1 MARDSFEEKTETASP
16 FRREEFRKQGKV
28 AFSRELTAVAL
39 VIALAASFSFSSGK
53 VLSEFRLLA
62 TRFFTVPVSY
72 DLGKAE
78 AREIATS
85 ALQGAGRM
93 VMPIA
98 LALFVVAFLS
108 SIVQVG
114 FHVTFEPLAPDWNR
128 ISPATGFQRL
138 FSKNGMIEA
147 LKAAVKMVLVLTV
160 AFFFYRSLLPYLG
173 HLLHQNALTGAR
185 EVLSTLVKLMLFIG
199 AALIVPAGLDY
210 WWKRRDLEN
219 QMKMT
224 KSEAKEEFK
233 LREGDPLIKSR
244 IRAIQRKLARSRMM
258 DAVPKADVVV
268 TNPTHFA
275 VALQYQMDE
284 MPAPKVVAKGAG
296 EIALKIKE
304 MAKKHHVP
312 CVENRPLARALFK
325 DIEVGH
331 YVPRE
336 LYRAVSE
343 VLSYV
348 YRLKGVSPFRKR
360 ADA

>member
-1 MARDSFEEKTETASP
+1 MADSFEEKTETASP

-39 VIALAASFSFSSGK
+39 LLALAASFSFSGGK
-53 VLSEFRLLA
+53 ALEAFKLLA
-62 TRFFTVPVSY
+62 TRFFTIPASY
-72 DLGKAE
+72 ELGKSE
-78 AREIATS
+78 AREILVT
-85 ALQGAGRM
+85 ALQGGGRM
-93 VMPIA
+93 LLPFA
-98 LALFVVAFLS
+98 LALMGIALLASVA
-108 SIVQVG
+108 QVG
-114 FHVTFEPLAPDWNR
+114 FHVTWQPLTPDWNR
-128 ISPATGFQRL
+128 ISPATGFKRL
-138 FSKNGMIEA
+138 FSMNGFIEA
-147 LKAAVKMVLVLTV
+147 AKAAVKMTLVLTV
-160 AFFFYRSLLPYLG
+160 TFFFFRSLLPLLG
-173 HLLHQNALTGAR
+173 QLLHHNAASGSR
-185 EVLSTLVKLMLFIG
+185 EIFSTLVRLIFVIG
-199 AALIVPAGLDY
+199 GALIVPAGLDY

-244 IRAIQRKLARSRMM
+244 IRAIQRKIARSRMM
-258 DAVPKADVVV
+258 EAVPKADVVV

-275 VALQYQMDE
+275 VALQYDMDE

-304 MAKKHHVP
+304 MAKKHQVP
-312 CVENRPLARALFK
+312 CVENRPLARTLFK
-325 DIEVGH
+325 EIEVGH

-348 YRLKGVSPFRKR
+348 YRLKGTSPFKR
-360 ADA
+360 RAEA